1 MLDEGSSFSLALEK
15 WQPEDCTLNEGEIA
29 ALIFGVLAFGRFA
42 KVAHHPHGYENQ
54 GRQA

>member
-1 MLDEGSSFSLALEK
+1 MLVEGSSFSLALEK
-15 WQPEDCTLNEGEIA
+15 WQPEGCTLNEGEIA

-42 KVAHHPHGYENQ
+42 KVAPLHGYENQ